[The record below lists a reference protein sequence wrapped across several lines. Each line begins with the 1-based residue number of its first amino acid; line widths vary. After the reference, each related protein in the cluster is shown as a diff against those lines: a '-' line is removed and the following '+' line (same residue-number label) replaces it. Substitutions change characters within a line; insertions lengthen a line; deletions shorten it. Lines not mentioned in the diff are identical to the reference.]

1 MVYAGIDPES
11 TYLEKPLDKPLP
23 YEHIDLRIDRK
34 FLLKEREKAYNFLE
48 TPDCAKTGICNK
60 CGACDFKEIKPMI
73 STGEPLDE
81 NATFEIPEKN
91 NKNNSFPY
99 VFSLSKHGI
108 SISVGHLDLVSFL
121 FKALTLSDLKILY
134 SDGFHPMPRFN
145 LAFPAPVGVEVDEEF
160 GTVWLTEDVDEA
172 ETLEK
177 LNSILENSGIKFLT
191 FAKCDREKIKKVEKI
206 LRTLPTSTYRVKFFE
221 KADYDSA
228 KEILEVIDFNDKTLE
243 MTIRHQTELGSV
255 MKKFDSFTGE
265 YHIIKNGYRKELAG
279 YDSEN
284 LLKELEIIS

>member
-1 MVYAGIDPES
+1 MDVAGIDRES
-11 TYLEKPLDKPLP
+11 TYLPKSLDKPLP

-73 STGEPLDE
+73 RTDEPLDE
-81 NATFEIPEKN
+81 NETFEIPEKN

-99 VFSLSKHGI
+99 VFSLSKHGNSI
-108 SISVGHLDLVSFL
+108 SIGHLDLVSFL

-145 LAFPAPVGVEVDEEF
+145 LAFPSPVGVEVDEEF
-160 GTVWLTEDVDEA
+160 GTVWLTEEADEA

-191 FAKCDREKIKKVEKI
+191 FSLCDREKIKKVEKI

-221 KADYDSA
+221 KTDFETA
-228 KEILEVIDFNDKTLE
+228 KEILEVVDFNDENLE
-243 MTIRHQTELGSV
+243 MTIRHHTELGSV

-265 YHIIKNGYRKELAG
+265 YHIIKNGYRRELEE
-279 YDSEN
+279 YDEEN
-284 LLKELEIIS
+284 LLKELKILS

>member
-1 MVYAGIDPES
+1 M
-11 TYLEKPLDKPLP
+11 
-23 YEHIDLRIDRK
+23 
-34 FLLKEREKAYNFLE
+34 
-48 TPDCAKTGICNK
+48 
-60 CGACDFKEIKPMI
+60 
-73 STGEPLDE
+73 
-81 NATFEIPEKN
+81 
-91 NKNNSFPY
+91 
-99 VFSLSKHGI
+99 
-108 SISVGHLDLVSFL
+108 
-121 FKALTLSDLKILY
+121 
-134 SDGFHPMPRFN
+134 
-145 LAFPAPVGVEVDEEF
+145 
-160 GTVWLTEDVDEA
+160 
-172 ETLEK
+172 
-177 LNSILENSGIKFLT
+177 ENSGIKFLT

-243 MTIRHQTELGSV
+243 MTIRHQTELGIV